1 MTTTRPGTVLRHLR
15 ELVTA
20 KEAAAVPDQQL
31 LDRFARGREEAAFT
45 ALVRRHGPLVLGVC
59 RRVLRQEQDA
69 EDVFQATFLV
79 LARKAAGIDRRVSL
93 GGWLYRVAFHMAL
106 KTRKQAAARQRRE
119 ARTGRHEETD
129 PLAEVSGR
137 ELLAVFDEELQRLPE
152 CERVALVHCYLQ
164 GKTRDEAAREVGCSE
179 STLKRRLE
187 RGKERMRQRLA
198 RRGVALSAALLAAVL
213 AQRAK
218 AVVPARL
225 AASVVEA
232 ARLLA
237 TGRALAG
244 VVSARAAALAD
255 EALRAMTAGKVKLLG
270 ALLLGVALL
279 GVGTGLF
286 ASGPRGAAP
295 PPADPAPAAKESPK
309 VAPADDAKK
318 IAVSGRVLDA
328 DGKPLGGADVA
339 VMARPNETHRG
350 GDLSSGGIEVLGR
363 GKTDAEG
370 RYRLELPRTSPQRFP
385 AGVVVARGPGHGL
398 GWQRLDLD
406 ADKPTAD
413 VRLTREQV
421 IRGRFVDL
429 QGAPAVGV
437 TVSVTAVGK
446 GKRGDYTAVGAPAEV
461 KHLPFWPAAAV
472 TDKDGRFE
480 LHGVGRGAVVR
491 LGVRDDRFAAQGFE
505 VATDAKG
512 DVKEYKAPPLEPA
525 HIIEGT
531 VTYADTGKPAPGA
544 RLTVY
549 AGKSEVESLF
559 GTDAKVDGK
568 GRFRINPTPG
578 NFFLVSAYAPDGE
591 PYLAVRKRLTWPKAA
606 VKQQVDF
613 ALPRGVLVRGQ
624 VTDGGKPVAK
634 ATAQFI
640 PRQVD
645 NPNFRRDVLTGWEN
659 TAVSGADGR
668 FDLCVP
674 PGPGHLLIHA
684 PAPDYVFTE
693 IGERMLS
700 QGKEGGKRYYAHAV
714 LPLDLKPGPE
724 AHELTA
730 ALKRSVTVKGR
741 IVGPDG
747 MPVAEAW
754 MLSRLNVSPLSSQWL
769 WSPIPVRDGRFE
781 LHGCD
786 PEKTYPVCFLD
797 AKNKAGATVEISGK
811 QTGEEVTVR
820 LAPCGQATTRLLDGD
835 GKPMVGYPLW
845 FELVVTPGASQYDFK
860 KTYEKGE
867 LAADAEY
874 VVNIDHLNYRDGPLT
889 DKEGRITFPALIPGA
904 TYRIVEVGDRDDM
917 VKCEFKAESGKT
929 VKLPDVVRKKQ
940 PGAP

>member
-1 MTTTRPGTVLRHLR
+1 MTTTQPGTVLRHLR

-20 KEAAAVPDQQL
+20 KDAVPDQQL
-31 LDRFARGREEAAFT
+31 LDRFAKGREEVAFA

-79 LARKAAGIDRRVSL
+79 LSRKAATIDRRASL
-93 GGWLYRVAFHMAL
+93 GSWLYRVAFHMAL

-119 ARTGRHEETD
+119 AQSRRHDESD
-129 PLAEVSGR
+129 PLAEVTGR

-152 CERVALVHCYLQ
+152 CERVALVQCYLQ
-164 GKTRDEAAREVGCSE
+164 GKTRDEAAREAGCSE
-179 STLKRRLE
+179 STMKRRLE
-187 RGKERMRQRLA
+187 RGKDRMRKRLA
-198 RRGVALSAALLAAVL
+198 RRGVALPAALLAAVL
-213 AQRAK
+213 AQGAK
-218 AVVPARL
+218 AAVPGPL
-225 AASVVEA
+225 AASVVKA

-237 TGRALAG
+237 TGKAAAG
-244 VVSARAAALAD
+244 VVSVRAVALAD
-255 EALRAMTAGKVKLLG
+255 EALRAMTASKVKTLG
-270 ALLLGVALL
+270 ALILGVALL

-286 ASGPRGAAP
+286 ASSPRGVVP

-309 VAPADDAKK
+309 AAPADDARKMT
-318 IAVSGRVLDA
+318 VSGRVLDA

-339 VMARPNETHRG
+339 VLARPKEAHRG

-363 GKTDAEG
+363 AKTDAGG
-370 RYRLELPRTSPQRFP
+370 RFRLELPHTSPQRFP
-385 AGVVVARGPGHGL
+385 AGVAVARGPGHGL

-406 ADKPTAD
+406 AEKPTAD

-437 TVSVTAVGK
+437 TVSVTAVAK
-446 GKRGDYTAVGAPAEV
+446 GERADDTAVGAPAEI
-461 KHLPFWPAAAV
+461 KDLPLWPAAAV

-480 LHGVGRGAVVR
+480 LRGVGRDVTAR
-491 LGVRDDRFAAQGFE
+491 LGISDDRFATQGFQ
-505 VATDAKG
+505 VTTDAKG
-512 DVKEYKAPPLEPA
+512 GVKDYKAPPLEPA

-531 VTYADTGKPAPGA
+531 ITYADSGKAVPRA

-549 AGKSEVESLF
+549 AGKSEVDSMF
-559 GTDAKVDGK
+559 GTDTRADEK

-578 NFFLVSAYAPDGE
+578 NFFMVSAYAPDGE
-591 PYLAVRKRLTWPKAA
+591 PYLAVRKRLNWPKAA

-613 ALPRGVLVRGQ
+613 PLPRGVLVRGK
-624 VTDGGKPVAK
+624 VTHGDKPVAK

-640 PRQVD
+640 PRQAD

-659 TAVSGADGR
+659 SVVSGADGR

-674 PGPGHLLIHA
+674 PGPGQLLIHA
-684 PAPDYVFTE
+684 PAPDYVLTE
-693 IGERMLS
+693 TSERMLG
-700 QGKEGGKRYYAHAV
+700 QGKAGGRRYYAHAV
-714 LPLDLKPGPE
+714 LPLDLKPGSE
-724 AHELTA
+724 AQDVTA
-730 ALKRSVTVKGR
+730 ALKRAVTVKGH
-741 IVGPDG
+741 VVAPDG
-747 MPVAEAW
+747 KPVAEAFL
-754 MLSRLNVSPLSSQWL
+754 LSRLNVSPFSSQWL
-769 WSPIPVRDGRFE
+769 WSPLLLRGGRFE

-797 AKNKAGATVEISGK
+797 AKNKTGATVEISGK
-811 QTGEEVTVR
+811 QAGEEVTVR
-820 LAPCGQATTRLLDGD
+820 LTPCGQATTRLLDGD
-835 GKPMVGYPLW
+835 GKPMVGYSLW

-867 LAADAEY
+867 LAADAENL
-874 VVNIDHLNYRDGPLT
+874 VNIDHLNYRDGPLT